1 MRKDEIG
8 ITDWRWYAKRSE
20 GLIAAIQ
27 AVIDD
32 IEDNTNNL
40 GDSTDGKPQLPRR
53 KTILHVLKSLK
64 EFGASHYDFFKQ
76 GFRNGELE
84 ATTEFPPARV
94 LDAILNQISFDLDVI
109 WRAANQRRI
118 STGKFVS
125 TLDFADRLAW
135 KALEPAVTA
144 PDLMQSTPGDDESKW
159 TVLTYFQKSPS
170 VRVIPYA
177 NVALVGIPITCLQE
191 KRDFLAIPHD
201 IGHFVYWRRIVQ
213 LAWPAAKSDAAVN
226 RTFVTVVDKVSP
238 EFQHWQEEIFADVYG
253 AIVAGP
259 IMALDF
265 QELMLEYIL
274 DQFLSE
280 KDDHASP
287 ALRPF
292 IYTKV
297 LEHRGDG
304 EIVGQ
309 LEKRWHDQLK
319 ARREDRAARILGV
332 TQENMFARALA
343 ENSAL
348 ANTNGLNRVISKALA
363 ILGPV
368 TKTNWTGGD
377 IRTPLAAADT
387 LAMRVEPLT
396 ADAED
401 EYTPYRNRITQ
412 LTNSVTSIPDLEPRA
427 DAANRAVWDAFFT
440 RERYWLPNQTGS
452 EWREDNKVVECGEL
466 NDLAE
471 AAENKWLQIW
481 LCGGWTT
488 ESPNEPK
495 QP

>member
-1 MRKDEIG
+1 MNPNEVG

-20 GLIAAIQ
+20 GLVAAIQ

-32 IEDNTNNL
+32 LEDNTNNL
-40 GDSTDGKPQLPRR
+40 GDATGGKPQLPRR

-76 GFRNGELE
+76 GFRKGELE

-118 STGKFVS
+118 STGNFVQ

-135 KALEPAVTA
+135 NALEPAVKA
-144 PDLMQSTPGDDESKW
+144 PGLMQSTPGDDENKW

-213 LAWPAAKSDAAVN
+213 LAWPAATSDAAVN
-226 RTFVTVVDKVSP
+226 RTFVTEVDKVSP

-253 AIVAGP
+253 AMVAGP

-274 DQFLSE
+274 EQFLSE
-280 KDDHASP
+280 QDDHASP

-297 LEHRGDG
+297 LEHRQDG

-309 LEKRWHDQLK
+309 LEKRWRDQLK
-319 ARREDRAARILGV
+319 ARREDRAAKTLSV
-332 TQENMFARALA
+332 TQENMFARALT
-343 ENSAL
+343 ENSTL
-348 ANTNGLNRVISKALA
+348 ENTNGLNRVISKALA
-363 ILGPV
+363 ILDPV

-377 IRTPLAAADT
+377 IRTPLTTAD
-387 LAMRVEPLT
+387 APDIRVESLV
-396 ADAED
+396 AGAED
-401 EYTPYRNRITQ
+401 EYTLFRNRITQ
-412 LTNSVTSIPDLEPRA
+412 LTNDVIIIPELEPRSSE
-427 DAANRAVWDAFFT
+427 DNRAVWDAFFA
-440 RERYWLPNQTGS
+440 RERYWQPNQTGV
-452 EWREDNKVVECGEL
+452 EWRADNKVVDCGEL
-466 NDLAE
+466 TDLAK
-471 AAENKWLQIW
+471 AAENKWIQIW
-481 LCGGWTT
+481 LCAGWTT
-488 ESPNEPK
+488 ESPSEPK